1 MSTTTG
7 LDEFGQVLSILNEI
21 KNVSSANNSSSADSN
36 KKVTEKTSGGTEK
49 TGLSGVYEILK
60 ATTKPNAIQNDSG
73 DLDAKFIDDLARES
87 LKSTTATTATST
99 TPTVSMTTTTIDEP
113 LLSLTSEEFKN
124 NNASYEISPSDD
136 EEYYELLKI
145 IGEWFYISS
154 RI

>member
-1 MSTTTG
+1 M
-7 LDEFGQVLSILNEI
+7 LSILNEI
-21 KNVSSANNSSSADSN
+21 KNVSSANNSSSSADSN
-36 KKVTEKTSGGTEK
+36 KKVTEKTSSGGTEK

-60 ATTKPNAIQNDSG
+60 ATTKPNAIQNDSS

-145 IGEWFYISS
+145 IGECFCI
-154 RI
+154 RTQI